1 MLTDSVTNEDSESTS
16 LLADTTDEH
25 SCRLQYIE
33 IVPLTT
39 VTSDTDGPCTTECDG
54 GDCSVRNEETE
65 STGLPADMTDDS
77 GRLQY
82 IDIVPLT
89 RDTDGRCTTEC
100 DSGDWSA
107 DRPGNM
113 LVVKQELDDVHVCF
127 TCRFP

>member
-1 MLTDSVTNEDSESTS
+1 MTEIIFSKMLTDEVPNEVTESTS
-16 LLADTTDEH
+16 LPVDVTDD
-25 SCRLQYIE
+25 SCRLELIE
-33 IVPLTT
+33 
-39 VTSDTDGPCTTECDG
+39 
-54 GDCSVRNEETE
+54 
-65 STGLPADMTDDS
+65 
-77 GRLQY
+77 
-82 IDIVPLT
+82 IVPLT